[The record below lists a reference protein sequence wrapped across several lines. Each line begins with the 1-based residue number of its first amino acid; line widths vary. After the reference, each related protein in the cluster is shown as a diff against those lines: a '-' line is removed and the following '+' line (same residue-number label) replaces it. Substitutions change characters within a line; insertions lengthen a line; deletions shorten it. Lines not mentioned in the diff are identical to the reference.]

1 MWSFEEKE
9 NYFQNYFNLTIPE
22 SFFTSHI
29 FDESNLEE
37 YNLSEIT
44 FKNKL
49 PNWEKEKVNS
59 VHSEST
65 SKTKEL
71 YDINSIIDILRK
83 YIFEPNIRE
92 MLDQNNNIELFN
104 QYRFICN
111 KKKIKTKQ
119 NITTNFTTFNMKSK
133 KRGMKRKPENKDIK
147 TIHDKWTPDNIL
159 RKIKGK
165 LFNEYILTF
174 LNGLLGL
181 QDKNAYEKLVKI
193 NYKKNIT
200 TKKKKAELEKLKMTL
215 KKLISDKVSE
225 EQKNLVKS
233 HNESII
239 EKIEK
244 NETINFVLD
253 LTYNDFIDVFTHK
266 KEIEEIKPNEL
277 RNNKIIKDNLPG
289 VETMF
294 KDLLEDSNYDI
305 DYSLLVIFYLFN
317 LKKSID
323 MKQDRNITKK

>member
-1 MWSFEEKE
+1 MYSIEENEKD
-9 NYFQNYFNLTIPE
+9 FPTCFNFDTPE
-22 SFFTSHI
+22 SFSLYNI
-29 FDESNLEE
+29 FDDCNLEE
-37 YNLSEIT
+37 NNQIEMAINYNKPNFEIKEFNSVILEST
-44 FKNKL
+44 TNKNKI
-49 PNWEKEKVNS
+49 
-59 VHSEST
+59 
-65 SKTKEL
+65 
-71 YDINSIIDILRK
+71 YRINSIIDILK
-83 YIFEPNIRE
+83 IYINEPNIRE

-200 TKKKKAELEKLKMTL
+200 TVQKKAELEKLKMTL

>member
-1 MWSFEEKE
+1 
-9 NYFQNYFNLTIPE
+9 
-22 SFFTSHI
+22 
-29 FDESNLEE
+29 
-37 YNLSEIT
+37 
-44 FKNKL
+44 
-49 PNWEKEKVNS
+49 
-59 VHSEST
+59 
-65 SKTKEL
+65 
-71 YDINSIIDILRK
+71 
-83 YIFEPNIRE
+83 
-92 MLDQNNNIELFN
+92 
-104 QYRFICN
+104 
-111 KKKIKTKQ
+111 
-119 NITTNFTTFNMKSK
+119 
-133 KRGMKRKPENKDIK
+133 
-147 TIHDKWTPDNIL
+147 
-159 RKIKGK
+159 
-165 LFNEYILTF
+165 
-174 LNGLLGL
+174 
-181 QDKNAYEKLVKI
+181 
-193 NYKKNIT
+193 
-200 TKKKKAELEKLKMTL
+200 MTL

-233 HNESII
+233 HNETII